1 MMSASQENTSDPR
14 LEELHAG
21 LHDVFRLVE
30 LEHGLLRSR
39 LDDLRGDSDGACLL
53 EGLIVL
59 GNVLQQRLSHL
70 LGLCRDIGRL

>member
-1 MMSASQENTSDPR
+1 MSASDDSLPDHR

-30 LEHGLLRSR
+30 LEHDLLRSR
-39 LDDLRGDSDGACLL
+39 LDGLRSGSDGARLL

-59 GNVLQQRLSHL
+59 GGVLHQRLSHL
-70 LGLCRDIGRL
+70 LVLCRDIGHL

>member
-1 MMSASQENTSDPR
+1 M
-14 LEELHAG
+14 
-21 LHDVFRLVE
+21 FRLVE

-39 LDDLRGDSDGACLL
+39 LDDLRGDSDGARLL

-59 GNVLQQRLSHL
+59 GSVLQQRLSHL

>member
-1 MMSASQENTSDPR
+1 MSASQETTSDR
-14 LEELHAG
+14 RIEDLHAG

-39 LDDLRGDSDGACLL
+39 LSELQADSEGACLL

-59 GNVLQQRLSHL
+59 GGVLQQRLSHL